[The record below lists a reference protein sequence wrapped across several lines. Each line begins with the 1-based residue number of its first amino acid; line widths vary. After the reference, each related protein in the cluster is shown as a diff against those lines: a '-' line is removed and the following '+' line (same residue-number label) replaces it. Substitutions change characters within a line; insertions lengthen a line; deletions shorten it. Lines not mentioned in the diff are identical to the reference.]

1 MGAQLE
7 AWVAAVDFEIFRAD
21 LDTALAYADGR
32 KGGRPPYDPVLM
44 FKTLIIEAQNNLSD
58 ARAEFLIG
66 DRLSFMRFLGLG
78 LQDKVADAKTI
89 RAFRERLT
97 RARAIDALFARFET
111 ALRDAGYIAMSGQ
124 SVDSTPVAA
133 PKQRNTDKEKKDIKA
148 GKAAAGIWPSDPA
161 KARQKDIDAR
171 WTVQFGKAKT
181 PVDGGP
187 APPDIAIPSFGYKNH
202 ADIDKAFRFI
212 RRWDVTDAAR
222 HDGRMLRQGLLDKTN
237 TGSGVRADS
246 AYRSKQNE
254 AFLARHG
261 FVSHVHH
268 RKPKGRLMPK
278 HIRRGNRTKA
288 KHRAPVENV
297 FAGHKH
303 MMGMAVRTIGP
314 ARAKTKSGMTNIAC
328 NIRRLVQLAGS
339 VTARSQNVSVQ

>member
-44 FKTLIIEAQNNLSD
+44 FKTLLIEAQNNLSD
-58 ARAEFLIG
+58 DRAEFLIG
-66 DRLSFMRFLGLG
+66 DRLSFMRFLGPG

-111 ALRDAGYIAMSGQ
+111 ALREAGYIAMSGQ
-124 SVDSTPVAA
+124 LVDSTPVAA
-133 PKQRNTDKEKKDIKA
+133 PKQRNTDKEKKDI
-148 GKAAAGIWPSDPA
+148 
-161 KARQKDIDAR
+161 DAR
-171 WTVQFGKAKT
+171 WTVRFGKAKT

-202 ADIDKAFRFI
+202 AGIDKAFRFI

-297 FAGHKH
+297 FAVHKH
-303 MMGMAVRTIGP
+303 IMGMAVRTIGP

>member
-32 KGGRPPYDPVLM
+32 KGGRPPYDAVLM
-44 FKTLIIEAQNNLSD
+44 FKTLIIEAQNNLWD

-78 LQDKVADAKTI
+78 LQDKVPDAKTI

-97 RARAIDALFARFET
+97 RA
-111 ALRDAGYIAMSGQ
+111 
-124 SVDSTPVAA
+124 
-133 PKQRNTDKEKKDIKA
+133 
-148 GKAAAGIWPSDPA
+148 
-161 KARQKDIDAR
+161 
-171 WTVQFGKAKT
+171 KAKT

-187 APPDIAIPSFGYKNH
+187 ALPDIAIPSFGYKNH
-202 ADIDKAFRFI
+202 AGIDKAFGFI

-314 ARAKTKSGMTNIAC
+314 ARAKTKSGMTNIA
-328 NIRRLVQLAGS
+328 
-339 VTARSQNVSVQ
+339 

>member
-1 MGAQLE
+1 M
-7 AWVAAVDFEIFRAD
+7 
-21 LDTALAYADGR
+21 
-32 KGGRPPYDPVLM
+32 
-44 FKTLIIEAQNNLSD
+44 
-58 ARAEFLIG
+58 
-66 DRLSFMRFLGLG
+66 
-78 LQDKVADAKTI
+78 
-89 RAFRERLT
+89 
-97 RARAIDALFARFET
+97 
-111 ALRDAGYIAMSGQ
+111 
-124 SVDSTPVAA
+124 
-133 PKQRNTDKEKKDIKA
+133 
-148 GKAAAGIWPSDPA
+148 
-161 KARQKDIDAR
+161 
-171 WTVQFGKAKT
+171 
-181 PVDGGP
+181 DGGP

-202 ADIDKAFRFI
+202 AGIDKAFRFI

-278 HIRRGNRTKA
+278 HIRRGNRTKS
-288 KHRAPVENV
+288 KHRAPVEHV

-314 ARAKTKSGMTNIAC
+314 ARAKTKIGMTNIAC

-339 VTARSQNVSVQ
+339 VTA